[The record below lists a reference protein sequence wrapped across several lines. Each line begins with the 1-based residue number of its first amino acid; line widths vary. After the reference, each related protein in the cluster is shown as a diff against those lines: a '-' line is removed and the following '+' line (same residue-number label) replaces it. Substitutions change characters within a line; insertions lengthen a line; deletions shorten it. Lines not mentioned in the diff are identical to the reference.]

1 MAGKYDGFSHLTFE
15 WPEPGI
21 LRIIPYDPE
30 KRTTSRRGVHGD
42 LAQLWPIVDRDRDV
56 RVAIVEFRS
65 DTSMSPTDVE
75 MLTEITENY
84 EYRMDMHLEARD
96 IVYNTLNAM
105 TPIVATIEGQSVGAA
120 GIVGFLADVTIAGR
134 SAQLVDW
141 HTAKMGVPAGDHAVL
156 TWPLRCGLAKAK
168 YHLMTGVPISGEEAE
183 RMGLVALC
191 VDEKDLSK
199 TALEVA
205 RQLSALPKD
214 AVRWTK
220 YALNNW
226 LRAAGP
232 IFDASH
238 AIETM
243 QLGGT
248 PWRESAAAIREGRL
262 PVFDAAERATL
273 SSKE

>member
-1 MAGKYDGFSHLTFE
+1 VTTYDRFEHLTFD

-21 LRIIPYDPE
+21 LRVVPYDPE
-30 KRTTSRRGVHGD
+30 RRPTSRRGVHGD
-42 LAQLWPIVDRDRDV
+42 LAQLWPVVDRDHDV
-56 RVAIVEFRS
+56 RVVVVEFRS
-65 DTSMSPTDVE
+65 DTTMSPADKAMMSE
-75 MLTEITENY
+75 LTNDY

-105 TPIVATIEGQSVGAA
+105 TPIVATLEGQSVGAA
-120 GIVGFLADVTIAGR
+120 GIVGFLADVTIAAR
-134 SAQLVDW
+134 SAQIVDW

-156 TWPLRCGLAKAK
+156 TWPLRCGMAKAK
-168 YHLMTGVPISGEEAE
+168 YHLMTGIPISGEDAE

-191 VDEKDLSK
+191 VDDDQLSA
-199 TALEVA
+199 TGVDVA
-205 RQLSALPKD
+205 RRLSALPKD

-220 YALNNW
+220 YSLNNW

-238 AIETM
+238 ALESM

-248 PWRESAAAIREGRL
+248 AWRESEAAITEGRP
-262 PVFDAAERATL
+262 PVFDREERAALPTTP
-273 SSKE
+273 